1 MRIWNIIMNVLSLLL
16 VGAGVALIATFFLGS
31 AFLGAGATDES
42 AGAAR
47 EDFDLPKLAENP
59 VPSSQETGRAE
70 DQLTK
75 DGAQE
80 PVPVEAP
87 KNKTLRITIPAMAR
101 VQNAEIPYTTGTDE
115 ESLRNH
121 TAVHLEGT
129 GFPWEE
135 EANVYIAGH
144 RLGYPRSES
153 FLAFYDLN
161 VLEDGDEVYVTDA
174 SGKKYTYR
182 VFKNFVADPTDVF
195 VTEPIEG
202 RNILTLQTCTLPD
215 YSRRLIVQAEQ
226 VT

>member
-1 MRIWNIIMNVLSLLL
+1 MRIGNMIMNVLSLLL
-16 VGAGVALIATFFLGS
+16 VGVGVALIATFFLGS
-31 AFLGAGATDES
+31 AFLGAGSRDES
-42 AGAAR
+42 AVVAQ
-47 EDFDLPKLAENP
+47 EDFDVPRLTENAEA
-59 VPSSQETGRAE
+59 SSQETGRVE
-70 DQLTK
+70 DEPTK

-80 PVPVEAP
+80 PALVEGP

-115 ESLRNH
+115 DSLRNH

-144 RLGYPRSES
+144 RLGYPRTKS

-202 RNILTLQTCTLPD
+202 KNILTLQTCTLPD
-215 YSRRLIVQAEQ
+215 YSQRLIVQAEQ
-226 VT
+226 VA